1 MSGIDSADSRLS
13 QRSFAMT
20 RLMILLCAMGLLGVQ
35 VDAAEPTVIKPA
47 WEVKL
52 PPYGFSDDHERD
64 EFRVAAGWAT
74 VKINKARKELLEA
87 NRPIVPPNEPLV
99 ISDRVAVQTPLGLI
113 TYSLRA
119 DPIEKPPLKEG
130 ELYWMMSNGNGLLET
145 GKSGGARKAID
156 DFQAE
161 NRNAINE
168 QIFSHSLGGQIS
180 RNATLTFFV
189 YEFGIV
195 PPVRRIKDRL
205 VGSPFYSA
213 ATTDNS
219 IMGMESETGK
229 LRIRLRGS
237 QLIERNL
244 LPGFFLGTPF
254 VVGDSIYAVLE
265 RDSKLQL
272 ILLDPK
278 LVDRDAFKKA
288 IQHEVSVMAVP
299 EDAQSD
305 LTRRIHAL
313 IPIATT
319 NLIVCPT
326 HLGAVIA
333 VNRDDHKVAWTA
345 RYGKPEV
352 KRFENFSC
360 TWRVRPMLVA
370 GDLLIYGPADAE
382 SLYAFKLADG
392 KEAWK
397 IERGKGVYLAGL
409 HDGKA
414 IVVDSNAI
422 RAIDATNGKEVWK
435 APFDGTLT
443 GYGVFQGD
451 RFYQPIGLGKAA
463 DEGVLQII
471 ELKQGKA
478 VGTIQRA
485 DKKEIG
491 NLLIHKA
498 KLISQTFES
507 LSVFAMP

>member
-1 MSGIDSADSRLS
+1 
-13 QRSFAMT
+13 MT
-20 RLMILLCAMGLLGVQ
+20 RLMILVCAMGLLGVQ
-35 VDAAEPTVIKPA
+35 ANAAEPTVIMPT

-64 EFRVAAGWAT
+64 EFRVAAEWAT
-74 VKINKARKELLEA
+74 AKINKARKELLEA

-119 DPIEKPPLKEG
+119 DPNEKPPLKEG
-130 ELYWMMSNGNGLLET
+130 ELYWVISNGNGLLET

-168 QIFSHSLGGQIS
+168 QIFGHSLDGQVS

-195 PPVRRIKDRL
+195 PPVRRIKDRV
-205 VGSPFYSA
+205 VGSPFFSA

-219 IMGMESETGK
+219 IMAMESETGK

-237 QLIERNL
+237 HLIERNQ

-254 VVGDSIYAVLE
+254 VVGNSIYVVLE

-272 ILLDPK
+272 ILLDPN
-278 LVDRDAFKKA
+278 LVDRESFKKA
-288 IQHEVSVMAVP
+288 IQHEVSITDVP
-299 EDAQSD
+299 DDVQSD
-305 LTRRIHAL
+305 LTRRIHSLVPIGTEKL
-313 IPIATT
+313 II
-319 NLIVCPT
+319 CPT
-326 HLGAVIA
+326 HLGAVVA
-333 VNRDDHKVAWTA
+333 VDRDDHKVAWTA
-345 RYGKPEV
+345 RYGKPED

-360 TWRVRPMLVA
+360 TWRVRPMLVS

-392 KEAWK
+392 KEIWK

-409 HDGKA
+409 HEGKA

-435 APFDGTLT
+435 VVFDGTLT
-443 GYGVFQGD
+443 GYGVFRGD

-471 ELKQGKA
+471 DLNKGIATGK
-478 VGTIQRA
+478 IQRA
-485 DKKEIG
+485 DKKEFG
-491 NLLIHKA
+491 NLLIHKG